1 MNQTDPLN
9 LVTLPPQWHY
19 RFLGNVVVL
28 GFITA
33 ICFVTFIFK
42 TDFVLNQIGFLDQQ
56 IFNLTSKIGFTLDDV
71 LIDGRARTSK
81 EEIATALDLKRSD
94 NILQINL
101 KKIQTDMERL
111 PWVRTAIVKRS
122 LFPNIIQ
129 ITLIERKVKAIWQI
143 NDHFYPIDTEGN
155 VINAKFTANEP
166 ILLIVGQGAPE
177 HITALLQI
185 IKNDPEIADRIKVAN
200 FISERRWNL
209 VLDDIK
215 HGITIKLPEENIEA
229 AWKKLIRLNASKG
242 LLKRKLTIIDL
253 RFEDKVILKLDKP
266 NPESQTRQ

>member
-1 MNQTDPLN
+1 MNQTETLN
-9 LVTLPPQWHY
+9 LVTLPPKWHY

-33 ICFVTFIFK
+33 ICFITFMFK
-42 TDFVLNQIGFLDQQ
+42 TDFVLNQVSFLNQQ
-56 IFNLTSKIGFTLDDV
+56 IFNLTSKMGFTLDDV
-71 LIDGRARTSK
+71 LIDGRDRTSK
-81 EEIATALDLKRSD
+81 EDIAGVLNLKRSD
-94 NILQINL
+94 NILQIDL
-101 KKIQTDMERL
+101 KKIQADIEHL

-129 ITLIERKVKAIWQI
+129 ITITERNVKAIWQI

-155 VINAKFTANEP
+155 VINARFTTNEP

-177 HITALLQI
+177 HIAALLQI

-200 FISERRWNL
+200 FISDRRWNL

-215 HGITIKLPEENIEA
+215 RGVTIKLPEDNVEA
-229 AWKKLIRLNASKG
+229 AWKKLVRLNASKG

-266 NPESQTRQ
+266 NPESKT